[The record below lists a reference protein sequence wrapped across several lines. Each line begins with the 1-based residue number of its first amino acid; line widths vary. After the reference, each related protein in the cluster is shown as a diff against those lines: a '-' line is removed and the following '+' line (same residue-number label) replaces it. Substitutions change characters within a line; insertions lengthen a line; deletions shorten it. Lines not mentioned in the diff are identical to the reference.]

1 MSFALVLY
9 EAGQPERAREL
20 AQSAID
26 PARRAGPIV
35 HAVAFTVAAAYDA
48 LGGDT
53 DRART
58 TAAGGVRLAHDEGLT
73 RTVVYGAYV
82 AAVLAARRGDVE
94 TAGVLL
100 AAAAHHAALLG
111 IGRNPIA
118 NACRSLAQT
127 AVDAHPGD
135 LTTARQ
141 HGENM
146 TIDELCDYTLNTLT

>member
-1 MSFALVLY
+1 M
-9 EAGQPERAREL
+9 
-20 AQSAID
+20 
-26 PARRAGPIV
+26 
-35 HAVAFTVAAAYDA
+35 HAVALTVAAAYDA

-58 TAAGGVRLAHDEGLT
+58 TAAEGFRLAHDEGLT
-73 RTVVYGAYV
+73 RTVVYV

-94 TAGVLL
+94 TAAVLA

-111 IGRNPIA
+111 TGRNPIA